1 MFEHL
6 VRVGCLGHVGRF
18 SSLEPRM
25 FARGTRVVCRTS
37 RGLEVGEI
45 LSPVERPVAA
55 SSRDARQ
62 ATPACAT
69 PTSATAASQGTA
81 LERDETFE
89 RAGKLAQVYTSGDDP
104 GNPAEESGDALG
116 DDRAD
121 GQIVRRVTV
130 EDDLLL
136 ARLARHA
143 RSAYDACSRLLRE
156 RGLSDLL
163 VDVEHLLDGQSLY
176 FYFLGGPSP
185 EVERLTQELAATYEA
200 QAQIGKFAAAMAT
213 GCGPDCGTES
223 ATGCGSG
230 GCSTCAIA
238 AACGK

>member
-18 SSLEPRM
+18 SSLEPRV
-25 FARGTRVVCRTS
+25 FSRGTRVICRTS

-45 LSPVERPVAA
+45 LAIVE
-55 SSRDARQ
+55 Q
-62 ATPACAT
+62 AAT
-69 PTSATAASQGTA
+69 PTPTVAT
-81 LERDETFE
+81 ETE
-89 RAGKLAQVYTSGDDP
+89 VRPSR
-104 GNPAEESGDALG
+104 EEL
-116 DDRAD
+116 AD

-143 RSAYDACSRLLRE
+143 RSAFDACSRLLRE
-156 RGLSDLL
+156 RGLNDLL
-163 VDVEHLLDGQSLY
+163 VDVEHLFDGQSLY
-176 FYFLGGPSP
+176 FYFLGGPST

-200 QAQIGKFAAAMAT
+200 QAQIGKFATALAT

-223 ATGCGSG
+223 ATGCGSH